1 MYYILSFLLIPED
14 SRVFTSFDEVC
25 FSSFSYTAFIR
36 FNEWSL
42 LRRCSE
48 TVASRNLFVDSLLAG
63 KHFFIS
69 VLKLSCPCTA
79 ATKME
84 NNYYQVSSSECF
96 FNWIVDLVFRWGKC
110 RKRIHRWLRLCHFM
124 QAITEDYRKNLL
136 SFQIFNYSC
145 SSTAA
150 TKWNTAAI
158 KLLPLFEDG
167 LFIWFLGWG

>member
-1 MYYILSFLLIPED
+1 MIITKMVFWDCGIQKFVCRQSTCREAFFHFSFKIIPSLYCRHKNGKQLL
-14 SRVFTSFDEVC
+14 
-25 FSSFSYTAFIR
+25 SSFIF
-36 FNEWSL
+36 
-42 LRRCSE
+42 
-48 TVASRNLFVDSLLAG
+48 
-63 KHFFIS
+63 
-69 VLKLSCPCTA
+69 
-79 ATKME
+79 
-84 NNYYQVSSSECF
+84 CF